1 MLTCLRRT
9 QAWCEHLL
17 CAQAFSDTEGA
28 VAAISMPALEGW
40 DNFYVILGSAA
51 AALLGLT
58 FVVIALIAERRANP
72 AGMAGYITPT
82 VVHFG
87 TVLGLSCFMSVPHQN
102 VLGLSL
108 GFGSTAICLLI
119 YTGAISANLRRFA
132 HAYAPVLEDWI
143 WHVILPALVYCVL
156 LAMAL
161 FLWREQRE
169 SMYGIAAAL
178 LLLLFIG
185 IHNSWDVAVSI
196 TAQKKKDEEKA
207 RGEAPR

>member
-1 MLTCLRRT
+1 MAHEPRRT
-9 QAWCEHLL
+9 QEKVGLR
-17 CAQAFSDTEGA
+17 
-28 VAAISMPALEGW
+28 SMSPLEGW

-87 TVLGLSCFMSVPHQN
+87 TVLGLSCFVSMPHQH
-102 VLGLSL
+102 VMGLSI
-108 GFGSTAICLLI
+108 GCGSTALGLLI
-119 YTGAISANLRRFA
+119 YTGAIASNVRRFSRT
-132 HAYAPVLEDWI
+132 YLPVLEDWI
-143 WHVILPALVYCVL
+143 WHVILPAAVYCVL
-156 LAMAL
+156 LAMA
-161 FLWREQRE
+161 FSLWREPRE

-185 IHNSWDVAVSI
+185 IHNSWDVAVSV
-196 TAQKKKDEEKA
+196 TVQNKKDEDAKREDKTQNL
-207 RGEAPR
+207 